1 MLLDFILIII
11 STVKTMREKFVKL
24 SPFLIT
30 GLVIIYT
37 WINSL
42 IEYGEMLI
50 SVYHWIGIILFIVN
64 IIFYIRQ
71 FDVGL
76 LLTGIYLLLVTF
88 NLLEVFETT
97 DTFSFSF
104 GSGDNKVKL
113 PGIELKALLVFL
125 LYLKIN
131 FSVVKVFWG
140 KLYQK

>member
-1 MLLDFILIII
+1 
-11 STVKTMREKFVKL
+11 MREKIVKL

-42 IEYGEMLI
+42 IEYGEVLI
-50 SVYHWIGIILFIVN
+50 SVYHWIGIIFFIVN
-64 IIFYIRQ
+64 IFFYIRN

-76 LLTGIYLLLVTF
+76 LLTSIYLFLGMF
-88 NLLEVFETT
+88 NLLELFEAT

-113 PGIELKALLVFL
+113 PGIELKAFLIFL
-125 LYLKIN
+125 LYLRIN
-131 FSVVKVFWG
+131 FSVIEVFWR
-140 KLYQK
+140 KLYKK